1 MLYENIRNN
10 FNTKLKIAY
19 RNYFTKQKVYELIKQ
34 NSANVEE
41 EKKAK
46 SFYESL
52 VFNRIKK
59 CSIKCTGYTFFDDNE
74 LQSYEPTIYHH
85 LPYIRDIINIINDEI
100 NELPILKTTIRKTQ
114 KYFVYNKLKFTR
126 DDRINFLY
134 TYAKNNLLK
143 YNKKITIAKK
153 LVVLLLLRYCTLGIS
168 GQQCSLSFDIYNY
181 MYNNM
186 NVKGEGFCSPLNSK
200 LIEKNDSVICSVFE
214 DIDKYFKSRG
224 LYTKEIL
231 EKNSDINW
239 LLNPPFLTSA
249 IKTSIYSIIDFLEQ
263 NKKMIIIFVLPQTKA
278 KLKYELLNNK
288 FLYGYIDQNN
298 VHITSNKAMRKE
310 KITKQN
316 NKQYFICNG
325 KYSHNFDNILMYF
338 YTNYDHYDVD
348 LFKHMQKISDLWSI
362 AGNNEKQQSDFRD
375 PEIST

>member
-1 MLYENIRNN
+1 
-10 FNTKLKIAY
+10 
-19 RNYFTKQKVYELIKQ
+19 
-34 NSANVEE
+34 
-41 EKKAK
+41 
-46 SFYESL
+46 
-52 VFNRIKK
+52 
-59 CSIKCTGYTFFDDNE
+59 
-74 LQSYEPTIYHH
+74 
-85 LPYIRDIINIINDEI
+85 
-100 NELPILKTTIRKTQ
+100 
-114 KYFVYNKLKFTR
+114 
-126 DDRINFLY
+126 
-134 TYAKNNLLK
+134 
-143 YNKKITIAKK
+143 
-153 LVVLLLLRYCTLGIS
+153 
-168 GQQCSLSFDIYNY
+168 
-181 MYNNM
+181 
-186 NVKGEGFCSPLNSK
+186 
-200 LIEKNDSVICSVFE
+200 
-214 DIDKYFKSRG
+214 